1 MSIKQFADSDNM
13 AVFTT
18 SFVLNGKD
26 ITTVYHD
33 KEDGAWQFMSSDKYE
48 NYETVAKIVC
58 LSEIVEMDSTLLE
71 IADLQLGYYAYRK
84 SKSDSWVIKPNS

>member
-1 MSIKQFADSDNM
+1 MSKKQFADSGNT

-18 SFVLNGKD
+18 SFVLNGND

-48 NYETVAKIVC
+48 NFETVAKVVS
-58 LSEIVEMDSTLLE
+58 LNEIVEMDSSILE
-71 IADLQLGYYAYRK
+71 IADLPLGYYAFRK
-84 SKSDSWVIKPNS
+84 SKKDLWVIKPNP